1 MVTAPATAW
10 SPAIPSLITTLTP
23 VVQTIGI
30 DVGQFAQAN
39 AAYTQ
44 ANSAYAAANAAATL
58 IPQNTQTNSYT
69 LALSDS
75 GKHIYSTNTST
86 QVITIPNNGTVSWNI
101 GSTVMLVIQ
110 GSGKM
115 NVVPATGVTM
125 YLANNSTSKT
135 YANVYSYGMATL
147 LNVAANTWFI
157 NGAGVA

>member
-1 MVTAPATAW
+1 M
-10 SPAIPSLITTLTP
+10 TTE
-23 VVQTIGI
+23 
-30 DVGQFAQAN
+30 
-39 AAYTQ
+39 
-44 ANSAYAAANAAATL
+44 
-58 IPQNTQTNSYT
+58 PQNAQSTSYVIQS
-69 LALSDS
+69 SDA

-115 NVVPATGVTM
+115 NVVPSTGVTM
-125 YLANNSTSKT
+125 YLANNSTSKA